1 MPINEKDLF
10 SNLTF
15 RLLDSVGKQVVDLD
29 SKSGKLKFKP
39 ILNSNN
45 QINVSF
51 MIGIN
56 GINLN
61 NLNY

>member
-1 MPINEKDLF
+1 MSMIL
-10 SNLTF
+10 S
-15 RLLDSVGKQVVDLD
+15 LLDSIGKQVVDLD
-29 SKSGKLKFKP
+29 SKSGKLTFKP

-56 GINLN
+56 GKKIFCN
-61 NLNY
+61 NFFYSDNSKII